1 MRAFSPR
8 PIISVVL
15 SAFERRASAR
25 LLRRPRTGELATSA
39 ITRVSAEK
47 LRREMCRSG
56 YMRRSSGDDV
66 LRCRHADP
74 VHRVVRV
81 ERALRLPMVAR
92 TCQTDLTMSVDGS
105 RAEVGGTRS
114 NRRF

>member
-39 ITRVSAEK
+39 ITRAYAEK
-47 LRREMCRSG
+47 ATQRNGSVWLYEAQLRG
-56 YMRRSSGDDV
+56 
-66 LRCRHADP
+66 
-74 VHRVVRV
+74 
-81 ERALRLPMVAR
+81 
-92 TCQTDLTMSVDGS
+92 
-105 RAEVGGTRS
+105 
-114 NRRF
+114 